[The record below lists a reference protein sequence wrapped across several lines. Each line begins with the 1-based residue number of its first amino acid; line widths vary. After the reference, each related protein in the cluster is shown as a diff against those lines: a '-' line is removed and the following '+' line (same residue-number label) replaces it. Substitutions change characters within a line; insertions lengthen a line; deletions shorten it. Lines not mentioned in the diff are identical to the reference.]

1 VALTDWTLGSTE
13 GNVNMKRMEGCKELL
28 DGSKGKSMAVQPTNK
43 MPNYTVIRTIHKN
56 LLDSFQDILIF
67 SVQADVGEQ

>member
-1 VALTDWTLGSTE
+1 
-13 GNVNMKRMEGCKELL
+13 L
-28 DGSKGKSMAVQPTNK
+28 DGSKGKSMAAQPTNK
-43 MPNYTVIRTIHKN
+43 MPNYTVIRSIHTN